1 MFLILT
7 QKLNISFQMSYIAE
21 KSSGKIDEVKL
32 ESQAKSLIEI
42 GCNCE
47 TESVDKKDK
56 IVAIEEDSNLNENKG
71 KQKFILAIKIISNKI
86 FFGIYKEE
94 AKLIEETPKNST
106 HIAIE
111 IEELQNTNLE
121 AVTQHSETTAEG
133 KL

>member
-42 GCNCE
+42 ECNCE

-56 IVAIEEDSNLNENKG
+56 IVAKEIEDSNLNGNNG
-71 KQKFILAIKIISNKI
+71 K
-86 FFGIYKEE
+86 
-94 AKLIEETPKNST
+94 
-106 HIAIE
+106 
-111 IEELQNTNLE
+111 
-121 AVTQHSETTAEG
+121 
-133 KL
+133 